1 MFLEMLVITGSASVN
16 FLQVV
21 VQHKEQLREAVV
33 LLVGLLVVVPQTIQP
48 LLLLV
53 PAVQVLVHEFAVV
66 FVLLLVVLSVAR
78 QTEGRVVAK
87 ITLGGD

>member
-1 MFLEMLVITGSASVN
+1 
-16 FLQVV
+16 
-21 VQHKEQLREAVV
+21 
-33 LLVGLLVVVPQTIQP
+33 VPQIIQP

-53 PAVQVLVHEFAVV
+53 PAVQVLGREFAVA

>member
-21 VQHKEQLREAVV
+21 VLHKEQLREAVV

>member
-21 VQHKEQLREAVV
+21 VPLKEQPREVVV

-53 PAVQVLVHEFAVV
+53 PAVQVLGHEFAVA